1 VREATRLRRVEGPLP
16 GVPAEGGDASSA
28 RECAARCPDER
39 GGRVRGCGWGS
50 WRALTRRAWPTWRRR
65 ANPKTVARWRA
76 KIVTVEGSSCAW
88 WTGAVSGRGHG
99 RFWLSSGRVVV
110 AHRFAF
116 AVVHGVEAAAAVP
129 VLGHRCDNPL
139 CQRVGPGH
147 VVASS
152 YVENRR
158 EWAIRRGAPVLRWV
172 IRAGPRQRAREL
184 RDWRARTRRWSLPI
198 WRGCARIFG
207 EQLTLW

>member
-1 VREATRLRRVEGPLP
+1 MARL
-16 GVPAEGGDASSA
+16 DAQGLA
-28 RECAARCPDER
+28 DLAAACA
-39 GGRVRGCGWGS
+39 S
-50 WRALTRRAWPTWRRR
+50 QRA
-65 ANPKTVARWRA
+65 VARWRA
-76 KIVTVEGSSCAW
+76 KVVSVAGSECLW

-116 AVVHGVEAAAAVP
+116 ALTQGVAAAAEVS

-158 EWAIRRGAPVLRWV
+158 EWAIRRERTGSPL
-172 IRAGPRQRAREL
+172 GDPRGSRRRAREL
-184 RDWRARTRRWSLPI
+184 RDL
-198 WRGCARIFG
+198 ARIDPALVAADLAQLRALYG
-207 EQLTLW
+207 EQLALW